1 MNNLIY
7 SNNCHNQNRGNKPS
21 SSKKKKKFDF
31 KKYKTNTFHS
41 LNDVEHFLRNMN
53 SFTNYI
59 RLYKILK

>member
-7 SNNCHNQNRGNKPS
+7 SNNYNNENRGGNTS

-31 KKYKTNTFHS
+31 KKYKTNTIHS
-41 LNDVEHFLRNMN
+41 LNDVEHFLRNTH

-59 RLYKILK
+59 KLYKILK